1 MILLDTHALIWWVSG
16 LKPLSARAR
25 RAVNQALKDGR
36 VRASE
41 VSLLEIATAARRG
54 RLSLGMPIGQW
65 LQDLGALP
73 DLLIEPVSA
82 EIAQLAGSI
91 GDELHGDPVDR
102 IIVATARLLRCRL
115 VTADARL
122 QRSSGVPTV
131 W

>member
-1 MILLDTHALIWWVSG
+1 MILLDTHVLIWWVSG
-16 LKPLSARAR
+16 LQPLSVRAR
-25 RAVNQALKDGR
+25 RALNAARKGAR
-36 VRASE
+36 VRASAI
-41 VSLLEIATAARRG
+41 SMLEIATAARRG
-54 RLSLGMPIGQW
+54 RLSLGMPVEKW

-73 DLLIEPVSA
+73 DLLIEPVTS

-102 IIVATARLLRCRL
+102 IIVATARLLRCKL

-122 QRSSGVPTV
+122 QRSSEVQTV